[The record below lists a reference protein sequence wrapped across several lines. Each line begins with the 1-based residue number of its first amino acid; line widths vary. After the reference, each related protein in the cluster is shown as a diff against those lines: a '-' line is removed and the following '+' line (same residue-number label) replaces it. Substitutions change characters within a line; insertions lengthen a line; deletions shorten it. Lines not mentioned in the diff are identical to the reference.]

1 MPDTSPQ
8 IGIFGGSFNPVHIG
22 HIMLASWLVQF
33 TDLDAVWLMLSPA
46 NPLKKM
52 AEGATDLNRLEML
65 QAACQPFD
73 RIKPCDIE
81 LSMPHP
87 SYTIDSL
94 NRLEQIHPDCRFRL
108 VVGSDNWQIFDRW
121 KESEEII
128 RRFRPIV
135 YPRPGYPID
144 HTALPPEVTAVN
156 APVIEISSTFIR
168 QSLADGL
175 DMRAFLPPGVAD
187 YIHQHEL
194 YSV

>member
-1 MPDTSPQ
+1 MSDTSPQ
-8 IGIFGGSFNPVHIG
+8 IGIFGGSFNPVHAG

-33 TDLDAVWLMLSPA
+33 TDLDAVWLMLSPE
-46 NPLKKM
+46 NPLKTI

-65 QAACQPFD
+65 EIACYPFH
-73 RIKPCDIE
+73 RIMACDIE

-94 NRLEQIHPDCRFRL
+94 KRLEQIHRNCRFRL
-108 VVGSDNWQIFDRW
+108 VIGSDNWQIFDRW

-144 HTALPPEVTAVN
+144 RTTLPPEITAVN

-168 QSLADGL
+168 QSLADGH
-175 DMRAFLPPGVAD
+175 DMRAFLPSGVAE
-187 YIHQHEL
+187 YINRNKL
-194 YSV
+194 YNL